1 MNKVLKGLLLSLMIV
16 TLSVNVLPLG
26 AQTIEKPVGTISP
39 RYEVVAVTSS
49 AFTVSGNQ
57 ACVSI
62 YYDAG
67 NNFTNATVYTFL
79 QKLVNG
85 VWRAASSTATCAW
98 KDTSTEVTDGFEHYM
113 TLTESGSYRAKFV
126 YYIYGTNNKSDRIEE
141 YIYRSYP

>member
-26 AQTIEKPVGTISP
+26 AQDVSAPEEVVSYQ
-39 RYEVVAVTSS
+39 YEVTGMTSS
-49 AFTVSGNQ
+49 AFTISGNQ

-67 NNFTNATVYTFL
+67 SNFTNATVYTYL
-79 QKLVNG
+79 QKLVDG

-98 KDTSTEVTDGFEHYM
+98 MDTSTRSMDGFEHYM

-141 YIYRSYP
+141 YVYRSYP